1 MCEKGLP
8 NDLSFFLENIKAKK
22 IIFIDKI
29 NNVFSIES
37 YILIFHLYKKLCD
50 VNLNW
55 NRLYA

>member
-1 MCEKGLP
+1 MI
-8 NDLSFFLENIKAKK
+8 SFFLENIKAKK

-55 NRLYA
+55 NRIYA